1 MITLS
6 GTLDSFAGT
15 KQHGGEAI
23 MTLQLVGSGGKTLK
37 VEFETPA
44 GAGPEGWDGAVTFTG
59 KRENHDNP
67 PELASLPPSPLSS
80 LYSARISWAASGACV
95 PVYMSPHCRRE
106 GGGWGEEEEEN

>member
-67 PELASLPPSPLSS
+67 PELASLPPSPPHSTLHASPGR
-80 LYSARISWAASGACV
+80 LQARVCPYI
-95 PVYMSPHCRRE
+95 CRLIVEERE
-106 GGGWGEEEEEN
+106 VGGEKKKKKN